1 MQSTFNR
8 SHTATLGTFRCCRTL
23 PTRAG
28 RYRRTPPCPA
38 SARNP
43 GRCNSLLGGDSRC
56 CAVAAWPVCCPRH
69 PVPSRHSLQ
78 HPCHAKVVWAAG
90 LSGLGCER
98 RRGAEHVTETLVSP
112 ASYSCPAYHSMC
124 GSGPLWFFNGSHL
137 FVRIVD
143 MAHHASRYATV
154 GDAEFQVR
162 SSSGDWLG
170 DGMSA
175 TRLDLVFL
183 MSSWCS
189 ASMLGSPAPAL
200 RFLTRT
206 ACR

>member
-112 ASYSCPAYHSMC
+112 ASYSCPAYHVMC
-124 GSGPLWFFNGSHL
+124 GLIHCGS
-137 FVRIVD
+137 
-143 MAHHASRYATV
+143 S
-154 GDAEFQVR
+154 
-162 SSSGDWLG
+162 
-170 DGMSA
+170 
-175 TRLDLVFL
+175 
-183 MSSWCS
+183 
-189 ASMLGSPAPAL
+189 
-200 RFLTRT
+200 T
-206 ACR
+206 ACTCLCASWTWRTTPVGTPRLATPSFRCARRVAIGWVMA